1 MKLTCAVTVLAIL
14 AGGPAY
20 AGDKAIRIGV
30 LGDQSGVYADLG
42 GPGAVL
48 AAQMAADDYGGK
60 ALGKP
65 IEIIS
70 ADLLNKPD
78 VAAAIAGRWYDVE
91 GVDAIT
97 DVPLTSVALA
107 VQNISREKKKVLLI
121 TAAASA
127 DLTGKACSPYTIH
140 WMDDTS
146 ALSVGTARA
155 VVAAGGNKWF
165 FLTPDYAFGTAMERA
180 ATAAITAAGGTI
192 VGSAKFPLGTPD
204 YSSFLLTA
212 NSSPANIFALSTVG
226 GEIITAVK
234 QSAEFGLTQNNR
246 KMVVFLMF
254 IQEVNAIGLKAA
266 QGLYITDGF
275 YWDQDEQTRAWS
287 RRFFARMN
295 KMPSKSQANT
305 YAAVMNYL
313 KALDAAK
320 SDDAATVMRQMK
332 STKADCFGKPVSIRQ
347 NGRVAYDLTVYEVKS
362 PAESKYPWDY
372 YTPVRKVSA
381 DEAFGTDGAGE
392 CPLK

>member
-1 MKLTCAVTVLAIL
+1 MRLISVLILLIAIAGTQAL
-14 AGGPAY
+14 AGE
-20 AGDKAIRIGV
+20 KAIRIGV
-30 LGDQSGVYADLG
+30 LGDQSGVYSDLG

-127 DLTGKACSPYTIH
+127 DLTGKACSPYSVH

-180 ATAAITAAGGTI
+180 ATAAITAAGGTV

-226 GEIITAVK
+226 GETVTAVK
-234 QSAEFGLTQNNR
+234 QAAEFGLTQNNR

-254 IQEVNAIGLKAA
+254 LQEVHAIGLKAA

-313 KALDAAK
+313 KAVDAAK
-320 SDDAATVMRQMK
+320 SDDAATVMQQMK
-332 STKADCFGKPVSIRQ
+332 STKADYFGKPVTIRQ

-372 YTPVRKVSA
+372 YKPVRKVSA
-381 DEAFGTDGAGE
+381 DEAFGPDGAGE